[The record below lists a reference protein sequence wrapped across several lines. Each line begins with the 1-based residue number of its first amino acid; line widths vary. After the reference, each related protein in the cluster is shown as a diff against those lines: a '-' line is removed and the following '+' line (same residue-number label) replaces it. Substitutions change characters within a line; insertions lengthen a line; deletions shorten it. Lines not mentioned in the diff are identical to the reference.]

1 MQALENNE
9 IDFKNLPSTPLYPI
23 KNSILTPEQLE
34 KKKKDLIVD
43 LNQKSKELTE
53 LGLLD
58 KLGGFVGYQTDNA
71 KEREKQLTDLKTQ
84 ALDNKLEFKD
94 LPSALKDEY
103 YNKAETS
110 ILNPLKT
117 KNEIA
122 KEDYQKDLQRKAILQ
137 KTSQELTESDKELI
151 SNNSGFLNN
160 AIDAITGK
168 SEVEKLKE
176 YKEKEKAKD
185 ITREIQKA
193 YSAFSNIDKNKDFFS
208 LFTSEDKEAQ
218 EKAKKDFE
226 TIAKNL
232 YHFDGVIYNEKNE
245 PFVIKGDKVYKI
257 NDGFIDNFTQSL
269 LNNKFSLAGSVAG
282 GLTGAKYGKSVG
294 ALGLVGGAIA
304 GAALGASAGAAT
316 DAIITNLALDRENKA
331 DEIIRH
337 ALSEGALSLA
347 TDTIMLGAGKV
358 LKPLAKAP
366 LKLAEMSMP
375 FQFTKNFFTGNT
387 KRASE
392 IIENTLSKEQQEALK
407 EFSAQFGGETKI
419 NQESGKDFLRDKIK
433 SVFKNDENKLK
444 SYDKLKEILTL
455 DNHKE
460 QQQAF
465 IRAIRSDETGN
476 TLAFLIEAANLSP
489 KANANL
495 KSILN
500 QTTENLTKSLKQF
513 DLKDYEIKSVFD
525 NLEQGTK
532 ESYDKALNEIIGKL
546 YDDSYK
552 VNLRESVQ
560 DATNFQ
566 KFLNDLKAQGE
577 IDPQAKSFLRQIEEN
592 VYNPSGVTYEQLKNS
607 RQLINAYLRNVK
619 DPSTLGY
626 IQKASA
632 NFLKNDIDNAIESLL
647 KQNKSAYEK
656 ISELQKSAI
665 SDYRE
670 MKQALELVDK
680 AKIRD
685 KNTQESDAINS
696 LMKIIKGQGQKDL
709 TNYQALTKGLNESD
723 KERLELNMLNRLM
736 EQSLKQDE
744 SVKVFDSAQFF
755 NKLNEFKDDVF
766 TTKKAKEYIDIA
778 SGFHKLFKNDAKI
791 VESLKPATTKNLSQG
806 LATTLSGALKYQWT
820 KFTLGTLYR
829 NAPDRILGVKL
840 PKALNEA
847 TAGAALKYHIKRALE
862 RSHSIS
868 EFSKQLEL
876 STKNSKF
883 TNNTLKIIEELN
895 NGVKQAS
902 EEIKEKAT
910 KYEKALQELQK
921 IDESKLTKEQQ
932 QVLKVFK
939 GELDQTEIKGIDL
952 NDLYILEQGS
962 RNAGARKIL
971 RKHYGAESTGGV
983 TNDELLNMS
992 EVIKNGSVLLE
1003 SFERLKNGFRYA
1015 YEWDNNGVKLRLVV
1029 DDLNNGNKIFD
1040 FYSDRNF
1047 KDFRDASLHSGNH
1060 PYENNP
1066 TQKPLTDQEDLLK
1079 NRELENET
1087 TKEATNLS
1095 PLELANAEKLAKLES
1110 EKLESEQEFLKAKE
1124 QETKRKEALKKK
1136 LEHERGNAG
1145 NIESQTKIEVGE
1157 DIPTQTQA
1165 QIPRS
1170 RVRLNEREIYD
1181 LNYAIVK
1188 AKDLKPSFTTGGTQK
1203 RTDMNEEQIKSIAEN
1218 FDPKKIFGSGGFED
1232 LPIILHDGQVIA
1244 GNHRIQGM
1252 LNFTP
1257 KSRFAYEKAIKEYYH
1272 IDLKPDELLV
1282 RVPHNR
1288 LNNTEINN
1296 LAASSNQGR
1305 FNSESDHAIA
1315 VLSHYEAKLKELDQ
1329 KLDADSIYSLKN
1341 IVAKN
1346 LNFDKATHPNVGDSN
1361 LALLMFNMPR
1371 TKTQGIELLNRWQ
1384 KEFSNDIKSYE
1395 KVKKMFVDNA
1405 GSFHNLIHDMNFP
1418 KVSLSAYL
1426 SDIMDRSFANLKN
1439 YQSTSESLKD
1449 LSEKFYKT
1457 SSLEMFEKSDQST
1470 SDISEILGGAIAR
1483 FARFDDPSKAL
1494 FEALK
1499 SDNIKKGLKEFKIA
1513 DITKDMFNPDS
1524 KEFKDIDIYD
1534 FTHYLL
1540 MVNREPNENNPT
1552 LKRLIQAVKDM
1563 QKESEKG
1570 IKAEVLKK
1578 LHFDEI
1584 KKLID
1589 ESPNNGKDIIV
1600 IGENNL
1606 TPEIVEYIHKKHAK
1620 VGIER
1625 LDEDEITA
1633 FNFTYPK
1640 NAKAIIDYQGIQHA
1654 LNKHGINSPSVKFSK
1669 QLPITYKDIANY
1681 RDIVKN
1687 ADETIKRDNRIISY
1701 KQANG
1706 HFVVVEQ
1713 INRNKSEFIFKTMF
1727 KEKGDYKNAPDYK
1740 KNIKEN
1746 D

>member
-1 MQALENNE
+1 M
-9 IDFKNLPSTPLYPI
+9 
-23 KNSILTPEQLE
+23 
-34 KKKKDLIVD
+34 
-43 LNQKSKELTE
+43 
-53 LGLLD
+53 
-58 KLGGFVGYQTDNA
+58 
-71 KEREKQLTDLKTQ
+71 
-84 ALDNKLEFKD
+84 
-94 LPSALKDEY
+94 
-103 YNKAETS
+103 
-110 ILNPLKT
+110 
-117 KNEIA
+117 
-122 KEDYQKDLQRKAILQ
+122 
-137 KTSQELTESDKELI
+137 
-151 SNNSGFLNN
+151 
-160 AIDAITGK
+160 
-168 SEVEKLKE
+168 
-176 YKEKEKAKD
+176 
-185 ITREIQKA
+185 
-193 YSAFSNIDKNKDFFS
+193 
-208 LFTSEDKEAQ
+208 
-218 EKAKKDFE
+218 
-226 TIAKNL
+226 
-232 YHFDGVIYNEKNE
+232 
-245 PFVIKGDKVYKI
+245 
-257 NDGFIDNFTQSL
+257 
-269 LNNKFSLAGSVAG
+269 
-282 GLTGAKYGKSVG
+282 
-294 ALGLVGGAIA
+294 
-304 GAALGASAGAAT
+304 
-316 DAIITNLALDRENKA
+316 
-331 DEIIRH
+331 
-337 ALSEGALSLA
+337 
-347 TDTIMLGAGKV
+347 
-358 LKPLAKAP
+358 
-366 LKLAEMSMP
+366 
-375 FQFTKNFFTGNT
+375 
-387 KRASE
+387 
-392 IIENTLSKEQQEALK
+392 
-407 EFSAQFGGETKI
+407 
-419 NQESGKDFLRDKIK
+419 
-433 SVFKNDENKLK
+433 
-444 SYDKLKEILTL
+444 
-455 DNHKE
+455 
-460 QQQAF
+460 
-465 IRAIRSDETGN
+465 
-476 TLAFLIEAANLSP
+476 
-489 KANANL
+489 
-495 KSILN
+495 
-500 QTTENLTKSLKQF
+500 
-513 DLKDYEIKSVFD
+513 
-525 NLEQGTK
+525 
-532 ESYDKALNEIIGKL
+532 
-546 YDDSYK
+546 
-552 VNLRESVQ
+552 
-560 DATNFQ
+560 
-566 KFLNDLKAQGE
+566 
-577 IDPQAKSFLRQIEEN
+577 
-592 VYNPSGVTYEQLKNS
+592 
-607 RQLINAYLRNVK
+607 
-619 DPSTLGY
+619 
-626 IQKASA
+626 
-632 NFLKNDIDNAIESLL
+632 
-647 KQNKSAYEK
+647 
-656 ISELQKSAI
+656 
-665 SDYRE
+665 
-670 MKQALELVDK
+670 
-680 AKIRD
+680 
-685 KNTQESDAINS
+685 
-696 LMKIIKGQGQKDL
+696 
-709 TNYQALTKGLNESD
+709 
-723 KERLELNMLNRLM
+723 
-736 EQSLKQDE
+736 
-744 SVKVFDSAQFF
+744 
-755 NKLNEFKDDVF
+755 
-766 TTKKAKEYIDIA
+766 
-778 SGFHKLFKNDAKI
+778 
-791 VESLKPATTKNLSQG
+791 
-806 LATTLSGALKYQWT
+806 
-820 KFTLGTLYR
+820 
-829 NAPDRILGVKL
+829 KL

-868 EFSKQLEL
+868 EFSKNLEL
-876 STKNSKF
+876 SAKNSKF
-883 TNNTLKIIEELN
+883 SNNTLKIIEELN

-921 IDESKLTKEQQ
+921 IDESKLTKEQK

-939 GELDQTEIKGIDL
+939 GELDKGEIKKIDL
-952 NDLYILEQGS
+952 NDLYILDQGS
-962 RNAGARKIL
+962 RHAGAKKIL
-971 RKHYGAESTGGV
+971 VKQNGAENTGGL
-983 TNDELLNMS
+983 TNDELINMS

-1003 SFERLKNGFRYA
+1003 SFEKLKNGFRYG

-1047 KDFRDASLHSGNH
+1047 KDFRDARPQPSTSKDSRPQPTTLN
-1060 PYENNP
+1060 ENNP
-1066 TQKPLTDQEDLLK
+1066 TQKPLTDQEELLK
-1079 NRELENET
+1079 TRENLNET
-1087 TKEATNLS
+1087 TKDATPLS
-1095 PLELANAEKLAKLES
+1095 PLEQAEAEKLAKLQREQ
-1110 EKLESEQEFLKAKE
+1110 EQSEQEFLKAKE
-1124 QETKRKEALKKK
+1124 QEIARKEALKKK

-1145 NIESQTKIEVGE
+1145 SIESQTKIEVGK

-1165 QIPRS
+1165 QIPKS

-1181 LNYAIVK
+1181 LDYAIVK

-1203 RTDMNEEQIKSIAEN
+1203 RTDMNEEQIKSISEN

-1257 KSRFAYEKAIKEYYH
+1257 KSRYIYEKAIKEYYN

-1315 VLSHYEAKLKELDQ
+1315 VLSHYEAKLKELEK

-1384 KEFSNDIKSYE
+1384 KVFSNDIKSYE

-1418 KVSLSAYL
+1418 KVSLNAYL

-1439 YQSTSESLKD
+1439 YQTTSESLKD

-1513 DITKDMFNPDS
+1513 DVTKDMFDPNS

-1540 MVNREPNENNPT
+1540 MANREPNENNPT

-1570 IKAEVLKK
+1570 IKEPKLKTPSEWGHNYSEFKNDGLGAINKLLETKKGFVAGAFYKEGLGDIDLVWGNKDYGLEHILKRREEQALNNGINEQQAKEYAMSVVKTIPEVIEKGVKVERNGRMAIEYQNIRVGLKDNWKGEKLPNHWVITGYEKRSENSESLYTSPLITKGETLPLNSNEPNPTTNTLKTQEPLSEQANAKK
-1578 LHFDEI
+1578 LLKLETEKAFKAEAGEKLNFDGI

-1600 IGENNL
+1600 IGDDNL

-1669 QLPITYKDIANY
+1669 QPPITYKDIANY

-1687 ADETIKRDNRIISY
+1687 ADETIERDNRILSY
-1701 KQANG
+1701 KQVNG

-1727 KEKGDYKNAPDYK
+1727 KEKGEYKNAPDYK